1 MPSLKYVT
9 DKTVLLREARRI
21 LSDDEEAEYIHKV
34 NCANMV
40 LAGMSPSQVGKY
52 VTESSNTIE
61 SLVKT
66 AEEQGFVALRGKKL
80 SADN

>member
-1 MPSLKYVT
+1 MPSRKYVT
-9 DKTVLLREARRI
+9 DKAVLLREARRI

-34 NCANMV
+34 NCVNMV
-40 LAGMSPSQVGKY
+40 LAGMTPSQVGKY